1 MSSASVP
8 QDNGL
13 GEVRKELHKM
23 LDEGRKDAALDLVF
37 GLLDKVLKDNRH
49 LETRVAQLLKRV
61 YGRSSERID
70 PDQLKLA
77 FEQLRAEEATANGGS
92 GPEPDPNA
100 QVANDPEQEPS
111 KPPKPRKPRVGGRRS
126 LPAHLEREQ
135 IRLVPTLEQVQGKGV
150 MHKVGEQSSEV
161 LDYVPARFIV
171 LHYIRETWSN
181 AAGEIVTAPVP
192 NKMIEKGIPGPGL
205 LTQVVLSKYRDH
217 CPLARQT
224 RIYARSGVTL
234 SRNTLVDWVRV
245 VAFLLQSLAARIYQ
259 KAMDAHVLQV
269 DDTHLQVLDRSCVN
283 NSKRGHLWALVGD
296 HKWVAYKYTQDWT
309 AQSAEAFLGTRIGW
323 MQIDGYAGYK
333 GILDK
338 GLALGVG
345 CLMHARRY
353 FVKAFEADD
362 LRAALPLEMI
372 RKLYRIERD
381 SKEAAES
388 PQQRHQRR
396 QQHSVPILDQM
407 EAWIEQQRAI
417 EPPSSY
423 LGKALT
429 YAHNHWDLLRVVTC
443 DGALELDNGD
453 VERAMRGPAMG
464 RRNWLFAGSDEGAQR
479 AAIILT
485 ILETAA
491 RQGVDLQQ
499 YLHDVLVKISGG
511 WPLSRLDELLPQ
523 PWAAAHAQ
531 ATSTT
536 APVS

>member
-1 MSSASVP
+1 MSNASVP

-77 FEQLRAEEATANGGS
+77 FEQLRAEEAAANGTG

-224 RIYARSGVTL
+224 RIYGRSGVTL
-234 SRNTLVDWVRV
+234 SKNTLVDWVRV
-245 VAFLLQSLAARIYQ
+245 VAFFLQSLAVRIYQ

-323 MQIDGYAGYK
+323 MQVDGYAGYQC
-333 GILDK
+333 ILDK

-345 CLMHARRY
+345 CFMHARRY

-372 RKLYRIERD
+372 RKLYRIERE
-381 SKEAAES
+381 SKEAADS

-407 EAWIEQQRAI
+407 ETWIQQQRAT

-464 RRNWLFAGSDEGAQR
+464 RRNWLFAGSDEGAER

-485 ILETAA
+485 LLETAA

-499 YLHDVLVKISGG
+499 YLHDVLVKIAAG
-511 WPLSRLDELLPQ
+511 WPQSRLDELLPE
-523 PWAAAHAQ
+523 PWAAARAQ
-531 ATSTT
+531 AASATEPGS
-536 APVS
+536 